1 MNDIYELLKSG
12 MTAEEI
18 AAEFTQSL
26 NDAETRIESE
36 RLEAERLAEAKR
48 EEAARHQRHEEKRK
62 DFAQVIYSFL
72 SAIGKHYPELHLDM
86 DLSEEDCAS
95 LADLAIMVIDL
106 EALKASRPKV
116 NKPTPDEV
124 FADFFKSLG
133 M

>member
-72 SAIGKHYPELHLDM
+72 S
-86 DLSEEDCAS
+86 CC
-95 LADLAIMVIDL
+95 
-106 EALKASRPKV
+106 
-116 NKPTPDEV
+116 
-124 FADFFKSLG
+124 
-133 M
+133 